1 MCYLRNKSE
10 NEPENDMLY
19 LQCHIYNEGIIFYNE
34 IKKKL
39 AEIYEETNMFT
50 LSFSDWTWSNIVF
63 RMVISLVVGLV
74 IGIDRGAKRRGG
86 GARTTITV
94 CLGATMV
101 MLLEQY
107 LEALYPERLDI
118 SRIAAQVISG
128 VGFLGAGSILVS
140 GHQIKGLTSAAS
152 IWTCACIG
160 LAVGIGFID
169 GAVILTALWLI
180 GVHLVPL
187 IEQKVY
193 KHSKYMTLYI
203 EAATGKEIML
213 ISRKLK
219 KDQCFI
225 DTFVVDK
232 PKAKG
237 QYFQI
242 VTTFKLPKGLNK
254 EAYLCALEAIEG
266 VGAVNEL

>member
-1 MCYLRNKSE
+1 
-10 NEPENDMLY
+10 
-19 LQCHIYNEGIIFYNE
+19 
-34 IKKKL
+34 
-39 AEIYEETNMFT
+39 MFT
-50 LSFSDWTWSNIVF
+50 LLFSDWTWSNIVI
-63 RMVISLVVGLV
+63 RMVVSLLLGTV

-94 CLGATMV
+94 CLGASLV

-160 LAVGIGFID
+160 LAAGIGFID
-169 GAVILTALWLI
+169 GAVILTVLWLT
-180 GVHLVPL
+180 GVHLVPY
-187 IEQKVY
+187 IENRVY
-193 KHSKYMTLYI
+193 RHSRYMTLYI
-203 EAATGKEIML
+203 EAASGREITL
-213 ISRKLK
+213 VSRKLK
-219 KDQCFI
+219 EDHCFI

-232 PKAKG
+232 PMAKG

-242 VTTFKLPKGLNK
+242 VTTFKIPKGINK
-254 EAYLCALEAIEG
+254 ETYLRTLQEIA
-266 VGAVNEL
+266 GAGMVNEL

>member
-1 MCYLRNKSE
+1 
-10 NEPENDMLY
+10 
-19 LQCHIYNEGIIFYNE
+19 
-34 IKKKL
+34 
-39 AEIYEETNMFT
+39 MFT
-50 LSFSDWTWSNIVF
+50 LLFSDWTWGNILI
-63 RMVISLVVGLV
+63 RMIVSLVLGGI
-74 IGIDRGAKRRGG
+74 IGIDRGVKRRGG
-86 GARTTITV
+86 GARTAITV
-94 CLGATMV
+94 CLGASMV

-107 LEALYPERLDI
+107 LEALYPGRLDI

-169 GAVILTALWLI
+169 GAVILTVLWLA
-180 GVHLVPL
+180 GVHLVPY
-187 IEQKVY
+187 IENKVY
-193 KHSKYMTLYI
+193 KHSRYMTLYI
-203 EAATGKEIML
+203 EAATGREITL

-219 KDQCFI
+219 DDNCFI

-242 VTTFKLPKGLNK
+242 VTTFKIPKGIHK
-254 EAYLCALEAIEG
+254 EAYLHTLQEING
-266 VGAVNEL
+266 VGTINEL

>member
-1 MCYLRNKSE
+1 MKWKTTEIDEDAY
-10 NEPENDMLY
+10 ML
-19 LQCHIYNEGIIFYNE
+19 
-34 IKKKL
+34 
-39 AEIYEETNMFT
+39 T
-50 LSFSDWTWSNIVF
+50 LSFSNWTWYHIII
-63 RMVISLVVGLV
+63 RMILSLIIGLV

-107 LEALYPERLDI
+107 LEALYPGRLDI

-160 LAVGIGFID
+160 LAAGIGFID
-169 GAVILTALWLI
+169 GAVLLTILWLT
-180 GVHLVPL
+180 GVHLVPF
-187 IEQKVY
+187 IENKVY
-193 KHSKYMTLYI
+193 RHSRYMTLYI
-203 EAATGKEIML
+203 EAATGGEIML
-213 ISRKLK
+213 ISHKLK
-219 KDQCFI
+219 QDKCFI

-242 VTTFKLPKGLNK
+242 MTTFKLPRGTNK
-254 EAYLCALEAIEG
+254 EAYLHTLEEIEG
-266 VGAVNEL
+266 IGAVNEL

>member
-1 MCYLRNKSE
+1 M
-10 NEPENDMLY
+10 EP
-19 LQCHIYNEGIIFYNE
+19 IRFVTTGGGID
-34 IKKKL
+34 
-39 AEIYEETNMFT
+39 MFT
-50 LSFSDWTWSNIVF
+50 LSFSDWTWSSVMI
-63 RMVISLVVGLV
+63 RMAVSLVLGAV

-94 CLGATMV
+94 CLGASMI

-118 SRIAAQVISG
+118 SRIAAQAISG

-140 GHQIKGLTSAAS
+140 GHQIKGLTFAAS

-169 GAVILTALWLI
+169 GAVILTALWLA
-180 GVHLVPL
+180 GVHFVPY
-187 IEQKVY
+187 IENRVY
-193 KHSKYMTLYI
+193 KHSRYMTLYI
-203 EAATGKEIML
+203 EAVSGEEITH

-219 KDQCFI
+219 EDQCFI

-242 VTTFKLPKGLNK
+242 VTTFRIPKGIQKN
-254 EAYLCALEAIEG
+254 AYLQSLQEIEG
-266 VGAVNEL
+266 VGIINEL

>member
-1 MCYLRNKSE
+1 
-10 NEPENDMLY
+10 
-19 LQCHIYNEGIIFYNE
+19 
-34 IKKKL
+34 
-39 AEIYEETNMFT
+39 MFT
-50 LSFSDWTWSNIVF
+50 LSFSEWTWGSVMI
-63 RMVISLVVGLV
+63 RMALSLVIGMV

-94 CLGATMV
+94 CLGATMI

-118 SRIAAQVISG
+118 SRIAAQAISG

-140 GHQIKGLTSAAS
+140 GHQIKGLTFAAS

-160 LAVGIGFID
+160 LAIGIGFID
-169 GAVILTALWLI
+169 GAVMLTALWLA
-180 GVHLVPL
+180 GVHFVPYV
-187 IEQKVY
+187 ENKVY
-193 KHSKYMTLYI
+193 KHSRYMTLYI
-203 EAATGKEIML
+203 EAASGEEIMQV
-213 ISRKLK
+213 SRKLK
-219 KDQCFI
+219 EDRCFV

-242 VTTFKLPKGLNK
+242 VTTFRIPKGVHK
-254 EAYLCALEAIEG
+254 DTYLQALQEMKG
-266 VGAVNEL
+266 LGAVNEL

>member
-1 MCYLRNKSE
+1 
-10 NEPENDMLY
+10 
-19 LQCHIYNEGIIFYNE
+19 
-34 IKKKL
+34 
-39 AEIYEETNMFT
+39 MFT
-50 LSFSDWTWSNIVF
+50 LTFSDWTWSNIIIRIF
-63 RMVISLVVGLV
+63 ISLFIGMI

-107 LEALYPERLDI
+107 LESLYPGRVEI
-118 SRIAAQVISG
+118 SRIAAQVVSG

-152 IWTCACIG
+152 IWICAGIG

-169 GAVILTALWLI
+169 GAVILTFFWLL
-180 GVHLVPL
+180 GVHLVPY
-187 IEQKVY
+187 IESKVY
-193 KHSKYMTLYI
+193 KHSRYMTLYI
-203 EAATGKEIML
+203 EAANGKEITL

-219 KDQCFI
+219 EVNCFI
-225 DTFVVDK
+225 DTFIVDK

-237 QYFQI
+237 QFFQI
-242 VTTFKLPKGLNK
+242 VTTFRIPKGTHK
-254 EAYLCALEAIEG
+254 ETYLHILQEMEG
-266 VGAVNEL
+266 VGMVNEL

>member
-1 MCYLRNKSE
+1 
-10 NEPENDMLY
+10 
-19 LQCHIYNEGIIFYNE
+19 
-34 IKKKL
+34 
-39 AEIYEETNMFT
+39 MFT
-50 LSFSDWTWSNIVF
+50 LFFSDWTWGNIF
-63 RMVISLVVGLV
+63 IRMIVSLVLGMI

-107 LEALYPERLDI
+107 LEELYPERLDI

-140 GHQIKGLTSAAS
+140 GHRIKGLTSAAS

-160 LAVGIGFID
+160 LAAGIGFID
-169 GAVILTALWLI
+169 GAVILTGLWLA
-180 GVHLVPL
+180 GVHFVPY
-187 IEQKVY
+187 IESRVY

-203 EAATGKEIML
+203 EAATGREITL

-219 KDQCFI
+219 EDNCFI
-225 DTFVVDK
+225 DIFVVDK

-242 VTTFKLPKGLNK
+242 VTTFKIPKGVNRD
-254 EAYLCALEAIEG
+254 AYLHMLQEIDG
-266 VGAVNEL
+266 VGTINEL

>member
-1 MCYLRNKSE
+1 
-10 NEPENDMLY
+10 
-19 LQCHIYNEGIIFYNE
+19 
-34 IKKKL
+34 
-39 AEIYEETNMFT
+39 MFT
-50 LSFSDWTWSNIVF
+50 LLFSDWTWGNILI
-63 RMVISLVVGLV
+63 RMIVSLILGMV

-107 LEALYPERLDI
+107 LESLYPERLDI

-169 GAVILTALWLI
+169 GAVILTVLWLV
-180 GVHLVPL
+180 GVHFVPY
-187 IEQKVY
+187 IENRVY
-193 KHSKYMTLYI
+193 KHSRYMTLYI
-203 EAATGKEIML
+203 EAATGREITL

-219 KDQCFI
+219 EDNCLI

-242 VTTFKLPKGLNK
+242 VTTFKIPKGTNRD
-254 EAYLCALEAIEG
+254 AYLQILQEIDG
-266 VGAVNEL
+266 VGTINEL

>member
-1 MCYLRNKSE
+1 
-10 NEPENDMLY
+10 
-19 LQCHIYNEGIIFYNE
+19 
-34 IKKKL
+34 
-39 AEIYEETNMFT
+39 MFT
-50 LSFSDWTWSNIVF
+50 LSFSDWTWGSVMI
-63 RMVISLVVGLV
+63 RMAVSLVLGAV

-94 CLGATMV
+94 CLGASMI

-118 SRIAAQVISG
+118 SRIAAQAISG

-140 GHQIKGLTSAAS
+140 GHQIKGLTFAAS

-169 GAVILTALWLI
+169 GAVILTTLWLT
-180 GVHLVPL
+180 GVHFVPY
-187 IEQKVY
+187 IENRVY
-193 KHSKYMTLYI
+193 KHSRYMTLYI
-203 EAATGKEIML
+203 EAVSGKEITH

-219 KDQCFI
+219 EDQCFI

-242 VTTFKLPKGLNK
+242 VTTFRIPKGIQKN
-254 EAYLCALEAIEG
+254 AYLQSLREIEG
-266 VGAVNEL
+266 VEIINEL

>member
-1 MCYLRNKSE
+1 
-10 NEPENDMLY
+10 
-19 LQCHIYNEGIIFYNE
+19 
-34 IKKKL
+34 
-39 AEIYEETNMFT
+39 MFT
-50 LSFSDWTWSNIVF
+50 LLFSDWTWGNIF
-63 RMVISLVVGLV
+63 IRMIVSLVLGMI

-107 LEALYPERLDI
+107 LEELYPERLDI

-140 GHQIKGLTSAAS
+140 GHRIKGLTSAAS

-160 LAVGIGFID
+160 LAAGIGFID
-169 GAVILTALWLI
+169 GAVILTGLWLA
-180 GVHLVPL
+180 GVHFVPY
-187 IEQKVY
+187 IESRVY

-203 EAATGKEIML
+203 EAATGREITL

-219 KDQCFI
+219 EDNCFI
-225 DTFVVDK
+225 DIFVVDK

-242 VTTFKLPKGLNK
+242 VTTFKIPKGINRD
-254 EAYLCALEAIEG
+254 AYLHMLQEIDG
-266 VGAVNEL
+266 VGTINEL

>member
-1 MCYLRNKSE
+1 
-10 NEPENDMLY
+10 
-19 LQCHIYNEGIIFYNE
+19 
-34 IKKKL
+34 
-39 AEIYEETNMFT
+39 MFT
-50 LSFSDWTWSNIVF
+50 LLFSDWTWGNILI
-63 RMVISLVVGLV
+63 RMIVSLILGMV

-169 GAVILTALWLI
+169 GAVILTVLWLA
-180 GVHLVPL
+180 GVHFVPY
-187 IEQKVY
+187 IENRVY
-193 KHSKYMTLYI
+193 RHSRYMTLYI
-203 EAATGKEIML
+203 EAATGREITL

-219 KDQCFI
+219 EDNCLI
-225 DTFVVDK
+225 DIFVVDK

-242 VTTFKLPKGLNK
+242 VTTFKIPKGTNRD
-254 EAYLCALEAIEG
+254 AYLQILQETDG
-266 VGAVNEL
+266 VGTINEL